1 MSLLTINSLVCADS
15 VIIPLQTHYLS
26 VVGMTQL
33 IQTINKIRTKIN
45 PKLRIDGILLT
56 FADMHT
62 RIAKTTLETLN
73 QNYGSKINIYKTTI
87 PQGVKAVESTMVGK
101 SLYSYDK
108 NSKPTIAYKNF
119 YDEVLKNEKQRTKI
133 GFAQCR

>member
-1 MSLLTINSLVCADS
+1 
-15 VIIPLQTHYLS
+15 
-26 VVGMTQL
+26 MTQL

-119 YDEVLKNEKQRTKI
+119 CDEVLKNEKQRTKN